1 MRVSKWGNSLAIR
14 LPAAVIQAMTKVQQY
29 SFVCAPSVT
38 QYAALACFDERTIE
52 IVEQRR
58 AELDQRRRYLIPAL
72 ESLGFKIPV
81 IPQGAFYIY
90 ADSSPL
96 AADSFVLARRIL
108 TEGLSVRQTE
118 AIGEAGGR
126 KRGAGGRK
134 PRAKDADTRA
144 LEKSLSDLLGLAVSI
159 EHRGGSGEVRIAY
172 SSLEQLDDVCRRL
185 RG

>member
-1 MRVSKWGNSLAIR
+1 MQTFITDGR
-14 LPAAVIQAMTKVQQY
+14 LSAGHAR
-29 SFVCAPSVT
+29 
-38 QYAALACFDERTIE
+38 ALLT
-52 IVEQRR
+52 
-58 AELDQRRRYLIPAL
+58 LDDPL
-72 ESLGFKIPV
+72 EG
-81 IPQGAFYIY
+81 
-90 ADSSPL
+90 
-96 AADSFVLARRIL
+96 ARRIL

-134 PRAKDADTRA
+134 PRTKDADTRA

-172 SSLEQLDDVCRRL
+172 RTLEQLDDVCRRL